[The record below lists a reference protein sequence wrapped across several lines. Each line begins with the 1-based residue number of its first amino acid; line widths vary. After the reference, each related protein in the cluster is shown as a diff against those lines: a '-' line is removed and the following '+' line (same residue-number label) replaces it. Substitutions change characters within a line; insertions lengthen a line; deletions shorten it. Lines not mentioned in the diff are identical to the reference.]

1 MDPTRGYVY
10 FIQQDETQAIKI
22 GYTETEQGLRQRLA
36 DLQTGSPYTLRI
48 LGRTPGTPALE
59 RALHVRFRKYRLSG
73 EWFSPC
79 ALIAQALKDIEGE
92 APQPLEHRIDL
103 AGAKHASPPAP
114 RPRRP
119 AGVVE
124 KKGRW
129 YYRPT
134 SQRERAERAAQ
145 GLPETIPLGKA
156 ETIEARRKWA
166 DVFAG

>member
-92 APQPLEHRIDL
+92 APQPTGAQDRPGRREARL
-103 AGAKHASPPAP
+103 ATGASAAAP
-114 RPRRP
+114 RRCSREKGTLVLP
-119 AGVVE
+119 ADQ
-124 KKGRW
+124 
-129 YYRPT
+129 PA
-134 SQRERAERAAQ
+134 RAR
-145 GLPETIPLGKA
+145 
-156 ETIEARRKWA
+156 
-166 DVFAG
+166 